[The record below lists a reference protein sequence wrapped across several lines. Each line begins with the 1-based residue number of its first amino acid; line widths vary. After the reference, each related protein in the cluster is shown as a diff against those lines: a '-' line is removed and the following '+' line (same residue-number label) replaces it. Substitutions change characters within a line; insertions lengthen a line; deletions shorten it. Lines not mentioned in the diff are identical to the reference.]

1 MQKTC
6 HYAIDL
12 NMRLMWLKEKIQK
25 KRTNLIEPVKKTKKW
40 TKKSKEEKLKPPALP
55 VKSLIVGELISLPKE
70 TTIIEKL
77 NRPRK
82 NQSIS
87 YQENN
92 LQNILQKC
100 SKFITNCWIKI
111 YVKQVRSQWIIK
123 NLLYNY
129 FAYKCEL

>member
-25 KRTNLIEPVKKTKKW
+25 KRTNLIEPVKNIKKE

-100 SKFITNCWIKI
+100 SKFITNC
-111 YVKQVRSQWIIK
+111 
-123 NLLYNY
+123 
-129 FAYKCEL
+129 